1 MAETSQQTMTQNDI
15 LKGAAISGVINAVIN
30 GAIQFFLMRGSGP
43 IPLSVDSIGTE
54 THTVL
59 GSSVPL
65 AVSLAMIL
73 TAVAH
78 FTLKAPKKPFVP
90 TTLWLVIKHGLFA
103 FGAVVAAAVVWQ
115 RMVGTVVGK
124 QFLPP
129 AHPKNN
135 AGAAAVKGASLVIG
149 VGQQHFGGHQ
159 GQHLRHVGCLQ
170 NVGGRPNSIGLKSTL
185 GKKPPRL
192 L

>member
-1 MAETSQQTMTQNDI
+1 MTRSDI
-15 LKGAAISGVINAVIN
+15 QKGAAINGLINAVIN
-30 GAIQFFLMRGSGP
+30 GAIQYFILRGSVP

-78 FTLKAPKKPFVP
+78 WTTKGPKKPFFP

-103 FGAVVAAAVVWQ
+103 FGTIVAAAVMWQ
-115 RMVGTVVGK
+115 RTFGTVEVG
-124 QFLPP
+124 LGT
-129 AHPKNN
+129 AVLVLGIV
-135 AGAAAVKGASLVIG
+135 AGLVAAIVNYMTISAIVE
-149 VGQQHFGGHQ
+149 
-159 GQHLRHVGCLQ
+159 
-170 NVGGRPNSIGLKSTL
+170 
-185 GKKPPRL
+185 
-192 L
+192 

>member
-1 MAETSQQTMTQNDI
+1 MSSPVQSAPSQPEI
-15 LKGAAISGVINAVIN
+15 LKGAAINGVINAVIN
-30 GAIQFFLMRGSGP
+30 GAIQVVLLRGSGQM
-43 IPLSVDSIGTE
+43 PLTVDSIGTE

-78 FTLKAPKKPFVP
+78 WTTKGPKKPFVP

-115 RMVGTVVGK
+115 RSVGTVEVG
-124 QFLPP
+124 LGM
-129 AHPKNN
+129 AVLILGLV
-135 AGAAAVKGASLVIG
+135 AGVVAAVVNYMTISAIVE
-149 VGQQHFGGHQ
+149 
-159 GQHLRHVGCLQ
+159 
-170 NVGGRPNSIGLKSTL
+170 RPD
-185 GKKPPRL
+185 
-192 L
+192 

>member
-1 MAETSQQTMTQNDI
+1 MTNTTSKTMTRSDI
-15 LKGAAISGVINAVIN
+15 QKGAAINGLINAVIN
-30 GAIQFFLMRGSGP
+30 GAIQYFILRGSVP

-78 FTLKAPKKPFVP
+78 WTTKGPKKPFFP

-103 FGAVVAAAVVWQ
+103 FGAVVAAAVMWQ
-115 RMVGTVVGK
+115 RTVGTIEVG
-124 QFLPP
+124 LGT
-129 AHPKNN
+129 AVLLLGIV
-135 AGAAAVKGASLVIG
+135 AGLIAAIVNYMTISAIVE
-149 VGQQHFGGHQ
+149 
-159 GQHLRHVGCLQ
+159 
-170 NVGGRPNSIGLKSTL
+170 
-185 GKKPPRL
+185 
-192 L
+192 

>member
-1 MAETSQQTMTQNDI
+1 MKNTTANRMTRSDI
-15 LKGAAISGVINAVIN
+15 QKGAAISGVINAVIN
-30 GAIQFFLMRGSGP
+30 GAIQFFILRGSEP

-78 FTLKAPKKPFVP
+78 WTTKGPKKPFMP

-103 FGAVVAAAVVWQ
+103 FGTVVAAAVMWQ
-115 RMVGTVVGK
+115 RTVGTVEVG
-124 QFLPP
+124 LGT
-129 AHPKNN
+129 AVLVLGIV
-135 AGAAAVKGASLVIG
+135 AGLVAATVNYMTISGIVE
-149 VGQQHFGGHQ
+149 
-159 GQHLRHVGCLQ
+159 
-170 NVGGRPNSIGLKSTL
+170 
-185 GKKPPRL
+185 
-192 L
+192 